1 MWWIVLRCPS
11 GDDLSRSKS
20 VPLWL
25 TSGTDSNNTA
35 ALGEETP
42 LDINTWGPAFDFF
55 VGREINDCWSAEGRV
70 GFAFFDDRDSFSFAG
85 SGASDAQNSFWITR
99 IDGVQAGPPGPA
111 QGITGGIRFALQ
123 ADGTLAYDSEW
134 YDFGID
140 FVRHV
145 SDSCNKKVDYVIGPA
160 FAHVGQ
166 NFQYDVGRKRF
177 QMSAILDWFG
187 EDFGDSQQSRLR
199 RIADW
204 LPTPNATDAARQGAV
219 SVSYLDYDWNLNK
232 Q

>member
-166 NFQYDVGRKRF
+166 DFQHDVVGIFQGTEGRE
-177 QMSAILDWFG
+177 SHLTENLNEWFYG
-187 EDFGDSQQSRLR
+187 LKIGRRSSRDINCRLR
-199 RIADW
+199 IVTDF
-204 LPTPNATDAARQGAV
+204 NA
-219 SVSYLDYDWNLNK
+219 YLY
-232 Q
+232 